1 MIEWLNRSLYSE
13 VDVSIL
19 KHSLMKGI
27 HKPLFEYSTQE
38 RFMSNLIELGHVVL
52 KKTIF
57 NKYLYFP
64 YFSWENLGYYD
75 DKIKKRRAYKRKRVS

>member
-1 MIEWLNRSLYSE
+1 
-13 VDVSIL
+13 
-19 KHSLMKGI
+19 
-27 HKPLFEYSTQE
+27 
-38 RFMSNLIELGHVVL
+38 MSNLIELGHVVL